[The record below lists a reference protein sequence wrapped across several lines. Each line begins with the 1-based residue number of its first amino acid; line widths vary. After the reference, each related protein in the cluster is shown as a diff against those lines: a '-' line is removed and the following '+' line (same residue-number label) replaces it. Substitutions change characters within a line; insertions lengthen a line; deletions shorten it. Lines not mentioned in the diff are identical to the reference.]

1 MRFRDGWCPSGM
13 AKDAL
18 TKHEKL
24 VLFALTEDAT
34 RTDAAVAERVGMRE
48 STAGENRRKLL
59 SRGHLVLANVPAY
72 HKLGFEFAADI
83 HMYSN
88 PSIKKQVPAS
98 AYGAFFAKHPR
109 IFDAFTGDGY
119 LGCLGIFE
127 DYTQL
132 LRFLDDLSLF
142 LMRNDFRPV
151 NLSHSVFPFETT
163 RCTLEYNYAPCLN
176 RIWELGQS
184 DVEPASFEVRKRE
197 KAELTTREA
206 RLFSELISFPSKSD
220 RDIAASFRRSRAS
233 ITEMRNRLI
242 MKGLCTKSAMPS
254 IKSLAFDRLMQIYL
268 KFDRPLC
275 FEEKDSIAGPD
286 WWHQAIAVLEKSSE
300 VIASYPLK
308 DLQDSHYILS
318 NYIQPFYSA
327 GVLAEEPKIFVH
339 RCRTTVDFT
348 ETDHSA
354 IIDETRRLWISHART
369 VKNSK

>member
-1 MRFRDGWCPSGM
+1 M
-13 AKDAL
+13 AQDSL

-59 SRGHLVLANVPAY
+59 SRGHLVFVNVPAY

-88 PSIKKQVPAS
+88 PSIKKQVAAS
-98 AYGAFFAKHPR
+98 AYGAFFANHPR

-127 DYTQL
+127 NYTAL
-132 LRFLDDLSLF
+132 LRFLDDMSLF
-142 LMRNDFRPV
+142 LIKNDFRPV

-163 RCTLEYNYAPCLN
+163 RCTLEYNYAPSLN
-176 RIWELGQS
+176 RIWELDQS

-197 KAELTTREA
+197 KVELTPREA
-206 RLFSELISFPSKSD
+206 RLFSELITFPTKSD
-220 RDIAASFRRSRAS
+220 RDIAATFRRSRAS

-242 MKGLCTKSAMPS
+242 KKGLYTKLAMPS
-254 IKSLAFDRLMQIYL
+254 INSLAFDRLMQVYL
-268 KFDRPLC
+268 RFDRPLS
-275 FEEKDSIAGPD
+275 FKEKNSIAGPD
-286 WWHQAIAVLEKSSE
+286 WWHQAITVLEKSSE
-300 VIASYPLK
+300 VIASYPLE

-318 NYIQPFYSA
+318 NYVQPFYSA
-327 GVLAEEPKIFVH
+327 GVLLEEPRIYVH
-339 RCRTTVDFT
+339 RCTATIDFT
-348 ETDHSA
+348 EIDHSA
-354 IIDETRRLWISHART
+354 IIDETRKLWISHARA
-369 VKNSK
+369 VKNPS